1 MLLECCVGLVGDSTE
16 WFSLWWLCPGEAD
29 FLFSLS
35 PWLTHFHS
43 SHNAPL
49 MQQLNCRNYCH
60 LQIFYT
66 SLDIS
71 FLSVT
76 KFWKPHFDKNQ
87 GLCFLS
93 TVKYFKFI
101 PLTVKLL
108 KITKIFQLIFTKIIS
123 VYFHQNYFGSFSPKL
138 FPFIFTKII
147 SLLSIV
153 RATVGL
159 ILEHDD
165 TWLDSILHSHWTLIN
180 QGTVAATLLGFG
192 HNISSLWEESQ

>member
-43 SHNAPL
+43 SHNALL

-60 LQIFYT
+60 FQIFYT

-123 VYFHQNYFGSFSPKL
+123 VYFHQNYFRSFSPKL
-138 FPFIFTKII
+138 FHCSVLSARQSDWYWNMTTHDLIQSYTRTEHWSTK
-147 SLLSIV
+147 
-153 RATVGL
+153 
-159 ILEHDD
+159 E
-165 TWLDSILHSHWTLIN
+165 
-180 QGTVAATLLGFG
+180 Q
-192 HNISSLWEESQ
+192 